1 MKVIGI
7 TGGVGAGKSQ
17 ILSYLKEHYNCR
29 IIMADLV
36 AHKVKEPNGECYQP
50 LISLLGQDIL
60 EKDGTI
66 DKKKMAERIFADA
79 SLLEQVNR
87 MIHPAVKNYI
97 LKQIRMER
105 ELKQLDFLFLE
116 AALLIEEHYDEIT
129 DEMWYI
135 YTQEEIRKKRLKE
148 TRNYS
153 DEKTEAIMQKQLSE
167 KEFRAHCDFVIDN
180 SYSLE
185 ESYGQI
191 RKKLE
196 EYL

>member
-1 MKVIGI
+1 MKIIGI
-7 TGGVGAGKSQ
+7 TGGVGAGKSK
-17 ILSYLKEHYNCR
+17 ILSYLEEHYNCR

-36 AHKVKEPNGECYQP
+36 AHQVKEPNGECYQP
-50 LISLLGQDIL
+50 LISLLGQDVL
-60 EKDGTI
+60 EKDGSI

-79 SLLEQVNR
+79 SLLEQVNQL
-87 MIHPAVKNYI
+87 IHPAVKNFI
-97 LKQIRMER
+97 LEQIRIEK
-105 ELKQLDFLFLE
+105 EKNQLDFLFLE

-167 KEFRAHCDFVIDN
+167 EEFRKHCDFVIDN